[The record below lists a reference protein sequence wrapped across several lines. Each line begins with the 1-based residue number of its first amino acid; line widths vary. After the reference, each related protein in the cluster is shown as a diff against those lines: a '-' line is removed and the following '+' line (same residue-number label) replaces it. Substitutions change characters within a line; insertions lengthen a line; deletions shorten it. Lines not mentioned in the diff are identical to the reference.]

1 MRLGFRLVDVFAK
14 RPLQGNQLCVVPEG
28 TSMTDARMLAVAKE
42 IGFSETTFVT
52 SAGGD
57 RYSMRIFTPG
67 GELPFAG
74 HPTLGTAF
82 VLVSERRV
90 SSPAIQTVAAGEFAV
105 DVDVPGNHARMRQLP
120 AVFGTPLSARQREDV
135 ATALGIDASRLRG
148 DVPCQVVS
156 TGIGHLIVALTDEDA
171 VRAVEP
177 RPRSLA
183 AVLRSNGTDGCYVFA
198 SSGQTAKARYFA
210 PEVGVSEDPATGSAA
225 GPLGAFCREHDL
237 IQEADLTIHQGDEMG
252 RPSVLR
258 VEVQRDGD
266 AWRPWVGGGVF
277 VVGSGEFVLD
287 DQEEPPARSS
297 SPSR

>member
-1 MRLGFRLVDVFAK
+1 MRLGFRLVDVFAE
-14 RPLQGNQLCVVPEG
+14 RPFQGNQLCVVPED
-28 TSMTDARMLAVAKE
+28 TSLTEERMLAVAKE

-74 HPTLGTAF
+74 HPTIGTAF
-82 VLVSERRV
+82 VLVSEGRV
-90 SSPAIQTVAAGEFAV
+90 SSPATQTVAAGEFAV
-105 DVDVPGNHARMRQLP
+105 EVDVSANQARMRQLP
-120 AVFGTPLSARQREDV
+120 AVFGDPLSPPEREDV
-135 ATALGIDASRLRG
+135 AAALGLDAARLRD

-156 TGIGHLIVALTDEDA
+156 TGIGHLIVALVGEDA
-171 VRAVEP
+171 VRSVDP

-183 AVLRSNGTDGCYVFA
+183 ALLAGHGTDGCYVFA
-198 SSGQTAKARYFA
+198 STGQTAKARYFA

-225 GPLGAFCREHDL
+225 GPLGAFCREHGLMQDP
-237 IQEADLTIHQGDEMG
+237 DLTIHQGEEIG

-258 VEVQRDGD
+258 VDVERDGD

-277 VVGSGEFVLD
+277 VVGSGEFVVD
-287 DQEEPPARSS
+287 DQEASAARSNAD
-297 SPSR
+297 SR